1 MTIIISDNLIHTSL
15 PSLLFFR
22 YFFENSYAN
31 EETTDAIYLS
41 TVCTPS
47 AKSILEKALT
57 CLLSA
62 ASNGHDVMSPLYSL
76 YYEQGDGTNA
86 LSIDGNIATFSSTS
100 KSLAFDDSI
109 LDSVYE
115 AWKFVSAGSEDA
127 PEYMMFEDREAGS
140 DDELYE

>member
-15 PSLLFFR
+15 SLLFFS
-22 YFFENSYAN
+22 YLSMNSYAN
-31 EETTDAIYLS
+31 EGITDVIYLS

-47 AKSILEKALT
+47 ARSILDKALSS
-57 CLLSA
+57 LLSA
-62 ASNGHDVMSPLYSL
+62 VSNGQDVTPLLYQL

-100 KSLAFDDSI
+100 QSLAFDDSI

-115 AWKFVSAGSEDA
+115 AWKFVNAGSEDTL
-127 PEYMMFEDREAGS
+127 EYMTFEDREAGS